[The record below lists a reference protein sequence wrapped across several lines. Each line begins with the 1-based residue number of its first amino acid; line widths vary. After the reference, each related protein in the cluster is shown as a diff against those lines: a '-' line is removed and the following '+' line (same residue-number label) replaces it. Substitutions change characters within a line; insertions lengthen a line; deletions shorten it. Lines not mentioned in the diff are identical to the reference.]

1 MFKVKENKMQ
11 ELEKFGYQQSSRVIY
26 PRCLEKCVGDMLY
39 IRIYND
45 NPCINI
51 WREIW
56 IEDIKNRCGTSMN
69 EIVEPYIQDL
79 IKADMVEKDG
89 E

>member
-1 MFKVKENKMQ
+1 MLKIKEDKMQ
-11 ELEKFGYQQSSRVIY
+11 ELEKFGYQQSSKIVY

-45 NPCINI
+45 KLD
-51 WREIW
+51 E
-56 IEDIKNRCGTSMN
+56 E
-69 EIVEPYIQDL
+69 VEPYIQDL
-79 IKADMVEKDG
+79 IEADMVEKDG